1 MKLVVVAVVLLVAAF
16 ALAQAYCTKYGSAPW
31 CSRIGV
37 VAPVDANRTP
47 LKDLPRS
54 EPNSQGVYP
63 KK

>member
-1 MKLVVVAVVLLVAAF
+1 MKLVVVAIVLLVAAL
-16 ALAQAYCTKYGSAPW
+16 ALAQAYCSKFGSAPW

-54 EPNSQGVYP
+54 EPNSDGVYP